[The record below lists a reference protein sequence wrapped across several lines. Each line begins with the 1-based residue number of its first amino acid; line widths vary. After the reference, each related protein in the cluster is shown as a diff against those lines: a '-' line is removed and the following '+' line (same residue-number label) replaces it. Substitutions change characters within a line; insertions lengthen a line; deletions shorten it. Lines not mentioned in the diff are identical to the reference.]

1 MFSDVFGSHFP
12 RVAICQQGRRFL
24 LRDLRSPLR
33 TVIHIQAKPPVRADG
48 FFFLTAIS
56 HDSRMFSDVFGPHF
70 PRAAIHQQGW
80 RFLLRDLRSP
90 LRTAIHIQAK
100 PPVWADG
107 TFPPPAISHDNRMF
121 SDVFGSHFPR
131 VAICQ
136 QGRRFLLRDLASS
149 PRARS
154 RAREAIGPD
163 GAFPRP
169 QSVATAACS
178 TILPAHVFHAQ
189 LFTNG
194 SKSSVARCILSPR
207 AWQALGLLYAMSGQS
222 LSLPHA
228 VGHGDR
234 QFP

>member
-1 MFSDVFGSHFP
+1 MPPAPSRCSCSTEAIGTDEAFFPLTAISYDNRVFSDVFGSY
-12 RVAICQQGRRFL
+12 
-24 LRDLRSPLR
+24 
-33 TVIHIQAKPPVRADG
+33 
-48 FFFLTAIS
+48 
-56 HDSRMFSDVFGPHF
+56 
-70 PRAAIHQQGW
+70 
-80 RFLLRDLRSP
+80 
-90 LRTAIHIQAK
+90 
-100 PPVWADG
+100 
-107 TFPPPAISHDNRMF
+107 
-121 SDVFGSHFPR
+121 FPR

-163 GAFPRP
+163 GASPPPPP
-169 QSVATAACS
+169 QSVATTACS
-178 TILPAHVFHAQ
+178 TILPAHIFRAQ